1 MDQKE
6 IFALAILIFAG
17 VALIGGCV
25 IFIQYQSSK
34 MSLMSPKKP
43 TPVKIE
49 PAAPPITPEDKQ
61 KEEQGKDQ
69 DIIKNFDECVAA
81 GNPVMESYPAR
92 CKTADGK
99 TFAEDIGNEMEL
111 TDLIIIYSPR
121 PNAKI
126 ASPLT
131 ISGKARGSWFFE
143 ADFPVKLLD
152 AAGNIIASGIAV
164 TQSEWMTQDFVEFL
178 VTLEFEIPPTASG
191 KLILE
196 KDNPSGLPEHDNQLI
211 VPIKF

>member
-6 IFALAILIFAG
+6 IFALAILIFTG

-43 TPVKIE
+43 MPVKIE
-49 PAAPPITPEDKQ
+49 PAAQSITPEDDQ
-61 KEEQGKDQ
+61 EEGQ
-69 DIIKNFDECVAA
+69 DEDENIIKNFDECVAD
-81 GNPVMESYPAR
+81 GNSVMESYPAK

-111 TDLIIIYSPR
+111 TDLIMIYSPR

-131 ISGKARGSWFFE
+131 ISGKARGNWFFE
-143 ADFPVKLLD
+143 ADFPVKLFD
-152 AAGNIIASGIAV
+152 AAGNIITSGIAV
-164 TQSEWMTQDFVEFL
+164 TQSNWMTQDFVEFL
-178 VTLEFEIPPTASG
+178 VTLEFEIPPTPTG